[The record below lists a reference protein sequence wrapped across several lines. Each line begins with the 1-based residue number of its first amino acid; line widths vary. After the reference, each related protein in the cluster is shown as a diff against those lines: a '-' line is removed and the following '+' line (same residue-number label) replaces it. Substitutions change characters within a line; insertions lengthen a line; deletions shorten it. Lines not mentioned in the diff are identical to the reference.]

1 MRRFLFLY
9 YTIMW
14 KALSNFSNR
23 ISNTALIA
31 PRLGYTGLNAGTDVI
46 DTLAAIPR
54 DFLDVVQY
62 TAHGIKDVL
71 ASAWT
76 TWKRYQRV
84 WNIIK
89 SPFVAMWAAVEWAVK
104 SVVTPGINELAN
116 AWNTGKNTVKNA
128 WRSTFGRV
136 FSKKP
141 VSDFSYN
148 SLKTAN
154 VIQKNKNWF
163 INRWFSRKS
172 MEWYKWIISEKW
184 NIQDNKW
191 KAAAAA
197 AVVPIVVPT
206 KTTRTKKD
214 VEVADSWST
223 IRDKMNKALESTKS
237 SLKETFALKDDK
249 WEITSKTETKTAKP
263 SKVEEVKKEKIE
275 KWETTKWITKDKPE
289 TKSEKA
295 VESTEKKDS
304 SKTAIESLDTEAK
317 RKWLDEA
324 KKLVENSVCWQ
335 KILDWLSENY
345 KDFWVV
351 FDDNVSF
358 WKHDKENNIIV
369 IWAKLPKEMSGLA
382 PFNWDEKDPE
392 YQKRHVLLHE
402 LAHCTII
409 SHKDKIPEI
418 QKWLDIIE
426 KYIDKDTDGKTLSLL
441 SYKNDTYK
449 TNKDKAK
456 EDFVEILALAMNWKW
471 TACKK
476 YMELL
481 SDDEHK
487 EFREKNG
494 LATITKD
501 DAEALENACKAVVK
515 FYELKKD

>member
-1 MRRFLFLY
+1 
-9 YTIMW
+9 MW
-14 KALSNFSNR
+14 QWLNNLWNR
-23 ISNTALIA
+23 VGNTALVI
-31 PRLGYTGLNAGTDVI
+31 PRLGYTGLNAWTDAI

-62 TAHGIKDVL
+62 TSHEIKNIL
-71 ASAWT
+71 SSAWT

-89 SPFVAMWAAVEWAVK
+89 SPFVAAWAAIEWAIK
-104 SVVTPGINELAN
+104 TAVTPVVNGIAN
-116 AWNTGKNTVKNA
+116 SVNTVKNTVKNT

-141 VSDFSYN
+141 ISDFSYDK
-148 SLKTAN
+148 LKTAN

-172 MEWYKWIISEKW
+172 MEWYKWIINEKW
-184 NIQDNKW
+184 NIEDNKW
-191 KAAAAA
+191 KGDAAA

-214 VEVADSWST
+214 VEVADSWGT

-237 SLKETFALKDDK
+237 NLKETFALKDDK
-249 WEITSKTETKTAKP
+249 WEITSKTETKAAKP

-275 KWETTKWITKDKPE
+275 KWETTKWITKDNPE
-289 TKSEKA
+289 TKSEKD

-304 SKTAIESLDTEAK
+304 SKTATESLDTEAK

-324 KKLVENSVCWQ
+324 KNLVEDSICWQ
-335 KILDWLSENY
+335 KILEWLQND
-345 KDFWVV
+345 KDFWII
-351 FDDNVSF
+351 FDNTTSS
-358 WKHDKENNIIV
+358 WKHDKENNAIV
-369 IWAKLPKEMSGLA
+369 VWTKLPKETNWLA
-382 PFNWDEKDPE
+382 PLNWETKDPE
-392 YQKRHVLLHE
+392 YQKKHILLHE
-402 LAHCTII
+402 LAHCTVH
-409 SHKDKIPEI
+409 SHKDEIPEI
-418 QKWLDIIE
+418 QKWLDIVE
-426 KYIDKDTDGKTLSLL
+426 KYIDKDSDGKTLSLL
-441 SYKNDTYK
+441 SYKNDHYK

-456 EDFVEILALAMNWKW
+456 EDFVEMLALAMNWKW
-471 TACKK
+471 TNCQK

-515 FYELKKD
+515 FYEWKKD

>member
-31 PRLGYTGLNAGTDVI
+31 PRLGYTGLNTGTDVI

-71 ASAWT
+71 SSAWT

-89 SPFVAMWAAVEWAVK
+89 SPFVAMWAAIEWAVK

-148 SLKTAN
+148 RLKTAN
-154 VIQKNKNWF
+154 IIQKNKNWF

-214 VEVADSWST
+214 VEVADSWGT

-249 WEITSKTETKTAKP
+249 
-263 SKVEEVKKEKIE
+263 
-275 KWETTKWITKDKPE
+275 
-289 TKSEKA
+289 
-295 VESTEKKDS
+295 
-304 SKTAIESLDTEAK
+304 
-317 RKWLDEA
+317 
-324 KKLVENSVCWQ
+324 
-335 KILDWLSENY
+335 
-345 KDFWVV
+345 
-351 FDDNVSF
+351 
-358 WKHDKENNIIV
+358 
-369 IWAKLPKEMSGLA
+369 
-382 PFNWDEKDPE
+382 
-392 YQKRHVLLHE
+392 
-402 LAHCTII
+402 
-409 SHKDKIPEI
+409 
-418 QKWLDIIE
+418 
-426 KYIDKDTDGKTLSLL
+426 
-441 SYKNDTYK
+441 
-449 TNKDKAK
+449 
-456 EDFVEILALAMNWKW
+456 
-471 TACKK
+471 
-476 YMELL
+476 
-481 SDDEHK
+481 
-487 EFREKNG
+487 
-494 LATITKD
+494 
-501 DAEALENACKAVVK
+501 
-515 FYELKKD
+515 